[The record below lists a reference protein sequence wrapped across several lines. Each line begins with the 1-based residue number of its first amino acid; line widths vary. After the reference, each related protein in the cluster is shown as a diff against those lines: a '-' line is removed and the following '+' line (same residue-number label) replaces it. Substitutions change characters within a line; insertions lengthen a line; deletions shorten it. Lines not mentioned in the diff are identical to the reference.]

1 MLSWL
6 KPEGILITINGI
18 GLEPEAWPG
27 QPNHLT
33 NWGLYAKN
41 MFQFNRLLIGLY
53 KNSGSASCVAINLLL
68 IMTSAKYLHQRH
80 CPCCWYT

>member
-6 KPEGILITINGI
+6 KPEGMLITINGI

-33 NWGLYAKN
+33 DWGLYAI
-41 MFQFNRLLIGLY
+41 LE
-53 KNSGSASCVAINLLL
+53 
-68 IMTSAKYLHQRH
+68 T
-80 CPCCWYT
+80 